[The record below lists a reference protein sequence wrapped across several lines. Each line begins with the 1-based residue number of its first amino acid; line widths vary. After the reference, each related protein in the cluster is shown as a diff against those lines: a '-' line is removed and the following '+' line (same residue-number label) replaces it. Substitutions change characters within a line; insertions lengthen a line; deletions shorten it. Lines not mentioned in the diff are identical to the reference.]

1 MRFAR
6 GLCWRFYEATELNAT
21 AHPTALINVRATQ
34 PHHLNRESWFAQEI
48 AGGAREDQ
56 ELVQPMGCSTK
67 SFLVKRAADKL
78 ASGAE

>member
-1 MRFAR
+1 LFW
-6 GLCWRFYEATELNAT
+6 CFYGATELTVAAN
-21 AHPTALINVRATQ
+21 PTVPFNVRATQ